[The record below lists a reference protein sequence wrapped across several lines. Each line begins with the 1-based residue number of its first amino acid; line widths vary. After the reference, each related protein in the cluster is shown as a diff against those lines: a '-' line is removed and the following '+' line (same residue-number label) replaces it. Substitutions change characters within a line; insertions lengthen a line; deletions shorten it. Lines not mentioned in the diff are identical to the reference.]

1 MNLKEYKSYL
11 EDTPSYNTLQEK
23 NACIYLMEN
32 NDSIKVAKLLG
43 LKPTNPLEAVAMIF
57 QSRKKSVSEI
67 IEVKSTCVHCNS
79 EDFYFIDIDSLFFNK
94 GIDESIPIKLI
105 EEMDEIE
112 TYLSK
117 DINNMDISEFNKI
130 ESIIINNNRNIFN
143 NITNIKC
150 KKCQKDFDIR
160 INYTDI
166 ISKFPIKNIY
176 EQYLDLVQFT
186 NMIKNDVDN
195 MPPFEREI
203 FIGLIQER
211 ENKKE

>member
-1 MNLKEYKSYL
+1 MKLKEYKTYL
-11 EDTPSYNTLQEK
+11 EDTPPYNTIQEK

-32 NDSIKVAKLLG
+32 SDPIEVCKILG
-43 LKPTNPLEAVAMIF
+43 LQPYCPLEAVAMIF

-67 IEVKSTCVHCNS
+67 IEVKSSCTHCG
-79 EDFYFIDIDSLFFNK
+79 EDDFYFIDIQDMFFN
-94 GIDESIPIKLI
+94 GDIDESIPVLLA
-105 EEMDEIE
+105 DEIDDIQP
-112 TYLSK
+112 YLSE
-117 DINNMDISEFNKI
+117 DINNMDISAFNAL
-130 ESIIINNNRNIFN
+130 ESIIINNNKSIFDN
-143 NITNIKC
+143 TVSVKC

-176 EQYLDLVQFT
+176 EQYLDITQFT